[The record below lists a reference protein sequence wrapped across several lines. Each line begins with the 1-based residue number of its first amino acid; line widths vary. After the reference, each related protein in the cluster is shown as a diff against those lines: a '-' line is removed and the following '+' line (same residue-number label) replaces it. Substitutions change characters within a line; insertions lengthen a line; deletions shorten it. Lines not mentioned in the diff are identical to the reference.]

1 MLKSVKFY
9 RKVLKNGV
17 TVILE
22 KRDLPVVSFTFAVK
36 SGGLFES
43 AEEKGIS
50 HFIEHMMYKG
60 TKKRT
65 RMEIVS
71 EIERN
76 GGDLN
81 GFTSENVTAFYCKIP
96 SKHFDLAL
104 NILEE
109 MIQNPLFDPEEIEKE
124 RKIIFEEMKMRKDTP
139 RVYVLDKIHQFLYE
153 SPVGLNLIG
162 TEKTMNSITRSQI
175 LSRFNDSYTS
185 DNLIFL
191 VVGNTSFDKV
201 VRFAEKHF
209 TKSKKKVKKIKIV
222 EKNYSKIEYRK
233 GIDQANLVLAYHVP
247 LANSK
252 LSYAAYLLN
261 SLLCEGQSS
270 RLFNEIREKR
280 NLAYVVSGQANI
292 NLEFAY
298 NMIYVGTTK
307 ENVSV
312 VKSLILE
319 EIKKVAN
326 TLSIEDLEHVKEQV
340 IGTYQIS
347 MEDSQSQ
354 MTNLLTYELNG
365 NAKDFYDF
373 EKNIRAVKLNDIKK
387 IASLALKKYSFL
399 ALVPK

>member
-9 RKVLKNGV
+9 RKVLKNGM
-17 TVILE
+17 TIILE

-36 SGGLFES
+36 SGGIHES
-43 AEEKGIS
+43 AGDKGIS
-50 HFIEHMMYKG
+50 HFIEHMLYKS

-71 EIERN
+71 QIERN

-96 SKHFDLAL
+96 SKHFDMAL
-104 NILEE
+104 NILAD
-109 MIQNPLFDPEEIEKE
+109 MIKNPLFEEGEIKKE

-139 RVYVLDKIHQFLYE
+139 RIYILDKIHHFLYDA
-153 SPVGLNLIG
+153 PVGLDIIG
-162 TEKTMNSITRSQI
+162 TEKTMNSITRTDI
-175 LSRFNDSYTS
+175 LSRFNDVYTP
-185 DNLIFL
+185 DNLIFI

-201 VRFAEKHF
+201 VKFAERNF
-209 TKSKKKVKKIKIV
+209 SKSKKKMKKIKVV
-222 EKNYSKIEYRK
+222 EKNNSKIEYRK

-261 SLLCEGQSS
+261 ALLCEGQSS

-292 NLEFAY
+292 NVEFAY

-307 ENVSV
+307 ENVLV
-312 VKSLILE
+312 VKNLILDE
-319 EIKKVAN
+319 LKKV
-326 TLSIEDLEHVKEQV
+326 TEFLSVDNLDHVKEQV
-340 IGTYQIS
+340 IGAYQIS
-347 MEDSQSQ
+347 MEDSQNQ
-354 MTNLLTYELNG
+354 MTNLLTHELNG
-365 NAKDFYDF
+365 NAKEFYNF
-373 EKNIRAVKLNDIKK
+373 EKNIRDVKLNDVKK
-387 IASLALKKYSFL
+387 IAFSALKKYSFL